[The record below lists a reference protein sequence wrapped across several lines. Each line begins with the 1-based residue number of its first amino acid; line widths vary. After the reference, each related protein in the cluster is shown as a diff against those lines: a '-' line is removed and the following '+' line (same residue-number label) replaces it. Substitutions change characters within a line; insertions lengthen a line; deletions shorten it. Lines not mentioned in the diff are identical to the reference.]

1 MTKKQKKMLAR
12 ILLSTGML
20 VLLNFLP
27 VTGLIRMALY
37 LGVYLLIGYDILRKA
52 GKGIING
59 RVCDE
64 NFLMTVATIGA
75 IALAVYT
82 GSGDYNEAIAVMLFY
97 QVGEFFQSYAVG
109 KSRRNIS
116 ALMDIRP
123 DYANIEREGR
133 LEQVDPNEVAVGSVI
148 VVQPG
153 EKVPIDGVILEGNS
167 DLNTSALTGESL
179 PREAHA
185 GDEII
190 SGCINMTGVL
200 KIQTTREFGES
211 TVSKILELVEESSSR
226 KSRSENFISRFA
238 KIYTP
243 AVCIAALLLAV
254 LPPVCNLILGHSP
267 GWENWIYS
275 ALTFLVISCPCA
287 LVVSV
292 PLSFF
297 AGIGGASKEGILI
310 KGSNYMEILSRTK
323 IVVFDKTGTLTQGV
337 FEVSG
342 IHHNEME
349 DDQLLEYAA
358 LAECSSSHPISR
370 SLQRAY
376 GKEIDRN
383 RVTEIQEIG
392 GQGLVAKVD
401 GRQVAVGNAKL
412 MKQMDIAH
420 RDCHSLGTIIHVA
433 IDGSYAGHIVISDLE
448 KPNSKA
454 AKDTLKKAGV
464 TRTVMLTGDAKAVA
478 EKVAADLGV
487 DEVHS
492 ELLPGD
498 KVVQVEKLLA
508 DRDTAVKTSKTG
520 IFQRKQTE
528 SRASGARLAFVGDGI
543 NDAPVLGRAD
553 IGIAMGAMGS
563 DAAIEAADVVLMD
576 DDPMKIAKGI
586 KISRKCLSIVY
597 QNIIFALA
605 VKFVCLLLGAVG
617 YANMWLAIFADVG
630 VTVIAVLNAIRA
642 LRVHKL

>member
-12 ILLSTGML
+12 IIISTVML
-20 VLLNFLP
+20 VILNFLP
-27 VTGLIRMALY
+27 ISGLVRMALY
-37 LGVYLLIGYDILRKA
+37 LVVYLIIGYDILKKA
-52 GKGIING
+52 GKGILNG

-75 IALAVYT
+75 IALAIYT
-82 GSGDYNEAIAVMLFY
+82 ESGDYNEAIAVMLFY

-123 DYANIEREGR
+123 DYANIERDGR
-133 LEQVDPNEVAVGSVI
+133 LEQVDPDEVVTGSVI

-153 EKVPIDGVILEGNS
+153 EKVPIDGIILEGSS
-167 DLNTSALTGESL
+167 DLNTSALTGESI

-185 GDEII
+185 GDEVI

-200 KIQTTREFGES
+200 KIRTTREFGES

-238 KIYTP
+238 RIYTP

-254 LPPVCNLILGHSP
+254 LPPVFNLITGNAAA
-267 GWENWIYS
+267 WESWIYS

-297 AGIGGASKEGILI
+297 AGIGGASREGILI
-310 KGSNYMEILSRTK
+310 KGSNYMETLSQTK

-349 DDQLLEYAA
+349 NARLLEYAA
-358 LAECSSSHPISR
+358 LAECSSSHPISK

-376 GKEIDRN
+376 GKEIDRG
-383 RVTEIQEIG
+383 RVSDIREISG
-392 GQGLVAKVD
+392 HGLIAKVD
-401 GRQVAVGNAKL
+401 GAEVAIGNDKL
-412 MKQMDIAH
+412 MKQLGIAYV
-420 RDCHSLGTIIHVA
+420 DCHSVGTIIHIA

-448 KPNSKA
+448 KPQAGA
-454 AKDTLKKAGV
+454 AIAALKRAGV
-464 TRTVMLTGDAKAVA
+464 SRTVMLTGDARAVA
-478 EKVAADLGV
+478 EKVAAELGV

-498 KVVQVEKLLA
+498 KVEQVEKLLA
-508 DRDTAVKTSKTG
+508 EKAPKAKLV
-520 IFQRKQTE
+520 
-528 SRASGARLAFVGDGI
+528 FVGDGI

-586 KISRKCLSIVY
+586 RISRKCLSIVY
-597 QNIIFALA
+597 QNIVFALA
-605 VKFVCLLLGAVG
+605 VKFVCLMLGTVG

-642 LRVHKL
+642 LRVHRL